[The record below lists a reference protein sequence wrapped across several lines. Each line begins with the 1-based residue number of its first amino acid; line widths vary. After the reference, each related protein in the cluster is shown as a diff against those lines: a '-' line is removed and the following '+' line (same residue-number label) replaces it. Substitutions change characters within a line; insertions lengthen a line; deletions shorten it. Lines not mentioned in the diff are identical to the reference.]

1 MRNPAPI
8 LLALLLSLASRGGAQ
23 QLATKFTEV
32 EGITEYRLPNG
43 LRVLLFPEY
52 NTERPHRGLGQ
63 RTPSEYAAVYGTTR
77 ANNQTQSYDAN
88 WRSVGGNVNMA
99 YGYRDDAYFFLKIRV
114 AFPGIS

>member
-63 RTPSEYAAVYGTTR
+63 RTPSEYAAVL
-77 ANNQTQSYDAN
+77 
-88 WRSVGGNVNMA
+88 
-99 YGYRDDAYFFLKIRV
+99 RDHESEQPDPVLRRELA
-114 AFPGIS
+114 